1 MTYLAGAGG
10 TAGADLVPVLRGSQP
25 RMRAPAIC
33 RSIVAL
39 ATLVVVVAGC
49 AQAPERRGGRVPVTV
64 ATAETRNVPYELD
77 ATGTVEPIASADVLP
92 QVGGMVTRIAFHEGD
107 DVRAGQV
114 LVELDKTAFET
125 EVARTAALVER
136 DRAQART
143 AQLNWE
149 RTQALAKQQLV
160 SNGEMD
166 DARSAAESAI
176 ATAIADS
183 ASHARAALDLE
194 HATVRA
200 PISGRT
206 GKLNVHVGDVVRA
219 NEAASSVVTIHQ
231 LRPIRVRFTIPQTDM
246 SELQGE
252 HRRDVRVYVVKDDT
266 DSASAEGSLAFVD
279 NQVDVGTGTLLLKGE
294 FANTDGELWPGAF
307 ARVRLKLHEQQG
319 ATVVPTA
326 AVNNSQSGTYVYV
339 LKPDTTVDLRKVTVS
354 RSWQDLSVVA
364 AGLEPGET
372 VVTDGQVRL
381 SPGAKAAV
389 RMPGGGGQG
398 EPRAGGETGNG
409 KQGGA
414 PGKAGSGAARRQA
427 SAGGA
432 HSGGGSTPVSSETQR

>member
-1 MTYLAGAGG
+1 MSVSASRLSAALLVASLLA
-10 TAGADLVPVLRGSQP
+10 LL
-25 RMRAPAIC
+25 C
-33 RSIVAL
+33 
-39 ATLVVVVAGC
+39 GC
-49 AQAPERRGGRVPVTV
+49 AQTVERRGGRVPVTV
-64 ATAETRNVPYELD
+64 AVAETRTVPYELD

-107 DVRAGQV
+107 DVREGQV
-114 LVELDKTAFET
+114 LVELDKTAFAT

-149 RTQALAKQQLV
+149 RTKALAEQNLV
-160 SNGEMD
+160 SPGEMD
-166 DARSAAESAI
+166 NARSGAESAI
-176 ATAIADS
+176 ATTISDS
-183 ASHARAALDLE
+183 ASHARAVIDLD

-200 PISGRT
+200 PIAGRT

-219 NEAASSVVTIHQ
+219 NDASSAVVTILQ

-252 HRRDVRVYVVKDDT
+252 HRRDVKVYVVKDDS
-266 DSASAEGSLAFVD
+266 DSSRAEGSLAFVD
-279 NQVDVGTGTLLLKGE
+279 NQVEVATGTLLLKGE
-294 FANTDGELWPGAF
+294 FANADGELWPGAF
-307 ARVRLKLHEQQG
+307 VRVRLKLHEQDG

-326 AVNNSQSGTYVYV
+326 AVNNSQSGTFIYVV
-339 LKPDTTVDLRKVTVS
+339 KPDTTVDLRKVTVS

-381 SPGAKAAV
+381 SPGEKAAI
-389 RMPGGGGQG
+389 RMPGGAGPGGG

-414 PGKAGSGAARRQA
+414 PGKAGPGGANRQA
-427 SAGGA
+427 SAGGTHA
-432 HSGGGSTPVSSETQR
+432 AGGGAPVSSDTQR

>member
-1 MTYLAGAGG
+1 
-10 TAGADLVPVLRGSQP
+10 
-25 RMRAPAIC
+25 MRAPSVRKA
-33 RSIVAL
+33 AL
-39 ATLVVVVAGC
+39 VLLLITALSGC
-49 AQAPERRGGRVPVTV
+49 GQAPERRGARVPVTV
-64 ATAETRNVPYELD
+64 ATAETRSVPYELD

-107 DVRAGQV
+107 DVREGQV
-114 LVELDKTAFET
+114 LVELDKTSFAT
-125 EVARTAALVER
+125 EVARTAALLER

-143 AQLNWE
+143 AQQAWE
-149 RTQALAKQQLV
+149 RTQSLAKQQLV
-160 SNGEMD
+160 SPGEVD
-166 DARSAAESAI
+166 DARSAAESAA
-176 ATAIADS
+176 ATVLADS
-183 ASHARAALDLE
+183 ASHARAVIDYE

-206 GKLNVHVGDVVRA
+206 GKLGVHVGDVVRA

-279 NQVDVGTGTLLLKGE
+279 NQVEVATGTLLLKGE

-307 ARVRLKLHEQQG
+307 VRIRLKLHEQQG

-339 LKPDTTVDLRKVTVS
+339 LKADTTVDLRKVTVS
-354 RSWQDLSVVA
+354 RSWQDLSIVA
-364 AGLEPGET
+364 SGIEPGET

-381 SPGAKAAV
+381 SPGAKAAI
-389 RMPGGGGQG
+389 RQPGG
-398 EPRAGGETGNG
+398 AGGEQRAVGAPSPSDA
-409 KQGGA
+409 KPGGA
-414 PGKAGSGAARRQA
+414 PGKAGSGGANRQA
-427 SAGGA
+427 AAGT
-432 HSGGGSTPVSSETQR
+432 HVGGNAPVSSDTQR

>member
-1 MTYLAGAGG
+1 
-10 TAGADLVPVLRGSQP
+10 
-25 RMRAPAIC
+25 MRAPTV
-33 RSIVAL
+33 RPSIAAVA
-39 ATLVVVVAGC
+39 ALVVVLAGC

-64 ATAETRNVPYELD
+64 AVAETRNVPYELD

-149 RTQALAKQQLV
+149 RTQSLAKQQLV

-219 NEAASSVVTIHQ
+219 NEAASAVVTIHQ

-252 HRRDVRVYVVKDDT
+252 HRRDVSVYVVKDDT

-279 NQVDVGTGTLLLKGE
+279 NQVDVATGTLLLKGE
-294 FANTDGELWPGAF
+294 FANTDAELWPGAF
-307 ARVRLKLHEQQG
+307 VRVRLKLHEQQG

-326 AVNNSQSGTYVYV
+326 AVNNSQSGAYIYV

-354 RSWQDLSVVA
+354 RSWQDLSIVA
-364 AGLEPGET
+364 AGVEPGET

-381 SPGAKAAV
+381 SPGAKAAI
-389 RMPGGGGQG
+389 RMPGGASPGG
-398 EPRAGGETGNG
+398 EPRAGGA
-409 KQGGA
+409 GGA
-414 PGKAGSGAARRQA
+414 AGDKPGGKRANRQA
-427 SAGGA
+427 SAGGTQA
-432 HSGGGSTPVSSETQR
+432 GGGGAPVSGETQR

>member
-1 MTYLAGAGG
+1 
-10 TAGADLVPVLRGSQP
+10 
-25 RMRAPAIC
+25 MRAPAIR
-33 RSIVAL
+33 RSIAAL

-64 ATAETRNVPYELD
+64 ATAETRSVPYELD

-92 QVGGMVTRIAFHEGD
+92 QVGGMVTRIAFREGD

-114 LVELDKTAFET
+114 LVELDKTVFET
-125 EVARTAALVER
+125 EFARTAALLER

-143 AQLNWE
+143 AQRNWE
-149 RTQALAKQQLV
+149 RTQALARQQLV
-160 SNGEMD
+160 SNGEVD

-176 ATAIADS
+176 ATAVADS
-183 ASHARAALDLE
+183 ASHARAALDLA

-219 NEAASSVVTIHQ
+219 NEAASSVVTINQ
-231 LRPIRVRFTIPQTDM
+231 LRPIRVRFTIPQGDM

-252 HRRDVRVYVVKDDT
+252 QRRDVSVYVVHDDT
-266 DSASAEGSLAFVD
+266 DSASAEGALAFVD
-279 NQVDVGTGTLLLKGE
+279 NQVDAASGTLLLKGE
-294 FANTDGELWPGAF
+294 FPNQDASLWPGAF
-307 ARVRLKLHEQQG
+307 VRVRLKLHEQQG

-326 AVNNSQSGTYVYV
+326 AVNNSQSGSYIYVV
-339 LKPDTTVDLRKVTVS
+339 KSDTTVEMRPVNVM

-364 AGLEPGET
+364 SGIQPGET

-381 SPGAKAAV
+381 SPGAKALI
-389 RMPGGGGQG
+389 RMPGGAGGG
-398 EPRAGGETGNG
+398 EQRAGGETGNG
-409 KQGGA
+409 KQAGA
-414 PGKAGSGAARRQA
+414 PGKPGANGANRQA
-427 SAGGA
+427 AAGGA
-432 HSGGGSTPVSSETQR
+432 HTGGGSAPVSSETQR

>member
-1 MTYLAGAGG
+1 
-10 TAGADLVPVLRGSQP
+10 
-25 RMRAPAIC
+25 MRAPAIR
-33 RSIVAL
+33 RSIAAL

-64 ATAETRNVPYELD
+64 ATAETRSVPYELD

-107 DVRAGQV
+107 DVREGQV

-206 GKLNVHVGDVVRA
+206 GKLGVHVGDVVRA
-219 NEAASSVVTIHQ
+219 NDASSVVVTINQ
-231 LRPIRVRFTIPQTDM
+231 LRPIRVRFTIPQGDM

-252 HRRDVRVYVVKDDT
+252 HRRDVSVSVVKGDS
-266 DSASAEGSLAFVD
+266 DSASAQGSLAFVD
-279 NQVDVGTGTLLLKGE
+279 NQVDAASGTLLLKGE
-294 FANTDGELWPGAF
+294 FSNQDASLWPGAF
-307 ARVRLKLHEQQG
+307 VRVRVKLHEQQG

-326 AVNNSQSGTYVYV
+326 AVNNSQSGSYIFVV
-339 LKPDTTVDLRKVTVS
+339 KPDTTVEMRPVNVS
-354 RSWQDLSVVA
+354 RSWQDLSIVA
-364 AGLEPGET
+364 TGIQPGET

-381 SPGAKAAV
+381 SPGAKAAI
-389 RMPGGGGQG
+389 RMPGGPGGGGDQ
-398 EPRAGGETGNG
+398 RAGGPGG
-409 KQGGA
+409 SGDPKQGGA
-414 PGKAGSGAARRQA
+414 GKAGSGGANRQA
-427 SAGGA
+427 SAAGGA
-432 HSGGGSTPVSSETQR
+432 HTAGGGAPVSSDTQR

>member
-1 MTYLAGAGG
+1 MSVSASRLSAALLVASLLA
-10 TAGADLVPVLRGSQP
+10 LL
-25 RMRAPAIC
+25 C
-33 RSIVAL
+33 
-39 ATLVVVVAGC
+39 GC
-49 AQAPERRGGRVPVTV
+49 AQTVERRGGRVPVTV
-64 ATAETRNVPYELD
+64 AVAETRTVPYELD

-107 DVRAGQV
+107 DVREGQV
-114 LVELDKTAFET
+114 LVELDKTAFAT

-143 AQLNWE
+143 AQLTWE
-149 RTQALAKQQLV
+149 RTKALAEQNLV
-160 SNGEMD
+160 SPGEMD
-166 DARSAAESAI
+166 NARAAAEAAI
-176 ATAIADS
+176 ATTISDS
-183 ASHARAALDLE
+183 ASHARAVIDLD

-200 PISGRT
+200 PIAGRT

-219 NEAASSVVTIHQ
+219 NDASSAVVTILQ

-252 HRRDVRVYVVKDDT
+252 HRRDVKVYVVKDDS
-266 DSASAEGSLAFVD
+266 DSSRAEGSLAFVD
-279 NQVDVGTGTLLLKGE
+279 NQVEVATGTLLLKGE
-294 FANTDGELWPGAF
+294 FANADGELWPGAF
-307 ARVRLKLHEQQG
+307 VRVRLKLHEQDG

-326 AVNNSQSGTYVYV
+326 AVNNSQSGTFIYVV
-339 LKPDTTVDLRKVTVS
+339 KPDTTVDLRKVTVS

-381 SPGAKAAV
+381 SPGAKAAI
-389 RMPGGGGQG
+389 RMPGGAGPGGG

-414 PGKAGSGAARRQA
+414 PGKAGPGGANRQA
-427 SAGGA
+427 SAGGTHA
-432 HSGGGSTPVSSETQR
+432 AGGGAPVSSDTQR